1 MIRRLLPAT
10 VLAVAAVTV
19 VTASPAEARA
29 CKFDHA
35 CATIYYSD
43 STRTTVVGEKYEDC
57 NGAVDM
63 WGVRSGYI
71 DFYESP
77 C

>member
-19 VTASPAEARA
+19 VTTGPAEARA
-29 CKFDHA
+29 CKHGHA
-35 CATIYYSD
+35 CATIFYSD
-43 STRTTVVGEKYEDC
+43 STRTTVVGEKYEGCD
-57 NGAVDM
+57 GSVDM
-63 WGVRSGYI
+63 WGVRSGYQ

>member
-10 VLAVAAVTV
+10 VLAVAAVTA

-29 CKFDHA
+29 CKIGHA
-35 CATIYYSD
+35 CVTVFYSD
-43 STRTTVVGEKYEDC
+43 STKTTVVGEKYEECD
-57 NGAVDM
+57 GRVDS
-63 WGVRSGYI
+63 WGVRTGYL

>member
-1 MIRRLLPAT
+1 MIRRALLAT
-10 VLAVAAVTV
+10 VLALAAVTT
-19 VTASPAEARA
+19 VTTGTAQARA
-29 CKFDHA
+29 CKLGHA
-35 CATIYYSD
+35 CVTVYYSD
-43 STRTTVVGEKYEDC
+43 STRTTVVGERYEDC

-63 WGVRSGYI
+63 WGVRSGYL

>member
-1 MIRRLLPAT
+1 MLRRLLPAT
-10 VLAVAAVTV
+10 VLAVAAVTA
-19 VTASPAEARA
+19 VTTGPAQARA
-29 CKFDHA
+29 CKHGHA
-35 CATIYYSD
+35 CVTVFYSD

-57 NGAVDM
+57 DGAVDM
-63 WGVRSGYI
+63 WGVRSGYQ

>member
-29 CKFDHA
+29 CKINHA
-35 CATIYYSD
+35 CATVYYSD